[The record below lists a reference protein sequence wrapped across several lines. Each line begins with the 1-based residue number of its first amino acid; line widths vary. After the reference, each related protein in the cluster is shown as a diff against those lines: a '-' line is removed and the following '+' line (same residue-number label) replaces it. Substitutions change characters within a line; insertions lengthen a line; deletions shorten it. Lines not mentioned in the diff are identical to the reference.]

1 VQLRPFRAASPYL
14 PPFRCHIENNAG
26 EHAIVVPPRSYDR
39 QCCTTVLHSGHE
51 IPRTENRTEF
61 NENRTK
67 FTETEKFGSMFG
79 TRFSRTEF
87 TEVLSVL
94 YLGKPKEPIC
104 TELEQ

>member
-1 VQLRPFRAASPYL
+1 MRKHEHFATKGQLGMP
-14 PPFRCHIENNAG
+14 AG
-26 EHAIVVPPRSYDR
+26 
-39 QCCTTVLHSGHE
+39 HSGHE
-51 IPRTENRTEF
+51 IPRTENRTE
-61 NENRTK
+61 